1 MNVFLTE
8 KHFKKLAVITELPLE
23 EVTKLSAMGLIDAN
37 RAVELLMQYDWK
49 LLMRND
55 TQYTAQQRICAIM
68 NEYNATEHRVR
79 EAVYKKRSMPYY
91 CRECG
96 HVIIKRVYDR
106 NNGLCDKCV
115 IKSIKLPVQ

>member
-23 EVTKLSAMGLIDAN
+23 EVTKLSSMGLIDAN

-55 TQYTAQQRICAIM
+55 TQYTAQQRFCAIM

-79 EAVYKKRSMPYY
+79 EAGK
-91 CRECG
+91 
-96 HVIIKRVYDR
+96 
-106 NNGLCDKCV
+106 
-115 IKSIKLPVQ
+115 